1 MAKATVKRWRVG
13 LPGDIYQTMD
23 DYGCHCGIY
32 IFVSVRHK
40 EKKKEI

>member
-1 MAKATVKRWRVG
+1 
-13 LPGDIYQTMD
+13 MD

-40 EKKKEI
+40 ERNERNMKREKKESQEIPSGYYS